1 VRIEAQI
8 NATRP
13 DRSVLLSA
21 SAGSGKTHVLVRRM
35 IHLMAAGVKPG
46 EIAAATFTEKAAAQM
61 KDKLYGTLA
70 EAAREGMPVSE
81 LLELA
86 PEEAPC
92 PLTVSPEE
100 MLSDLTASP
109 DELRVGTI
117 HALCLF
123 ILRRF
128 PLEAGLPPDFVVM
141 DESEIPVR
149 RQSAVDS
156 FMDTLRA
163 GGLMEEYR
171 TLTDA
176 GLELRAVRELLTE
189 LLGKRCHIAKLA
201 LDHGGYDGLAD
212 AVLAGLGGGGDPATG
227 TLADGRVRETAGRLA
242 AYVRGHAIEV
252 EGYLPALDGLAA
264 VTDMAGFVNSF
275 GKVKR
280 FIYTKKKSGGLDFRA
295 KSPLTTD
302 IAKSAANHVEPSLK
316 GKPLDKAAAE
326 LKAGHDGMFDE
337 VKDEVNKAAAFHDR
351 EEAVKALASLF
362 RLFGAVERLYA
373 GANHREGLVDFDDLE
388 VCAYRL
394 LTGPDADRVLMSL
407 ESRVRHYLVDEFQDT
422 GELQWGIL
430 RRLSSEAFSGMGAEG
445 LKSPTLFAVGDA
457 KQSIYR
463 FRMANHMLMGV
474 LKMEMESS
482 IEPARR
488 DFPELTH
495 NFRSAPEIL
504 GVVDETFGRIFDGY
518 SPSNVVRKDAR
529 GSVTLTVVDKGSE
542 PDALADGIQA
552 ALGLPVWGRPGD
564 GAGFGDMA
572 VLLRSRTRLG
582 AYEEALRKKG
592 IPFKIVGGVGFFY
605 QPEIRAV
612 LGIINHLD
620 NPADLLSLAGAL
632 KSPLFR
638 LSDGEIEPLFTST
651 DPMAALGSVSPEAH
665 RLVTRWRG
673 LAGLTTVGRLVED
686 VVEESGALFAFGLSG
701 GPSALLNIEK
711 LAGLAREFDRRGGAG
726 LSGFTGWV
734 RAYRDNSELATADVE
749 LPGTEK
755 FVSIMTVHA
764 AKGLEFPVV
773 FMPGLDRGTKGKAGR
788 FIAGMEHRGTAA
800 LKTGALLG
808 DNPGYALL
816 KEEEK
821 SAESDESARLL
832 YVGMTRAMDHLFM
845 TTGGK
850 PGKDGG
856 WKPEKGS
863 WSARLLEAAP
873 PSLFGGAED
882 LSRMPVVYSHP
893 EGPAVRFG
901 HKTSAVPSAA
911 SPSCGDTGTAARIAP
926 LPVSPGILF
935 ISPSS
940 LASHA
945 AEGPD
950 DARPYPATLRGTVIH
965 KAIESFGRTG
975 GYNVA
980 GLARLTP
987 GFGQLEERHRKALVA
1002 DVESVVKLLLEDAL
1016 IREILSPGVGKY
1028 FELPLILK
1036 VDGGVVQG
1044 FADLVVTAPDGVT
1057 VYDFKS
1063 GLSGLGCDAIISAY
1077 APQLEAYRLAV
1088 SEAFGGGPAKACI
1101 LLADQ
1106 RELLSMP

>member
-1 VRIEAQI
+1 MRVEAQI

-35 IHLMAAGVKPG
+35 IHLMAAGVKPD
-46 EIAAATFTEKAAAQM
+46 EIAATTFTEKAAAQM

-70 EAAREGMPVSE
+70 EAAREGKPVSE

-86 PEEAPC
+86 PGDAPY
-92 PLTVSPEE
+92 PLTVTPEE
-100 MLSDLTASP
+100 MLSNMTSDP

-123 ILRRF
+123 LLRGS
-128 PLEAGLPPDFVVM
+128 PIEAGLPPDFIVM

-149 RQSAVDS
+149 RQTAVDS
-156 FMDTLRA
+156 SMDMLRT

-171 TLTDA
+171 TLSDA

-189 LLGKRCHIAKLA
+189 LLVKRCHIAKLA
-201 LDHGGYDGLAD
+201 LDHGGYDGIAD
-212 AVLAGLGGGGDPATG
+212 AVLAGRGGGDPATG
-227 TLADGRVRETAGRLA
+227 ALADGRMQDAASRLITYVRE
-242 AYVRGHAIEV
+242 HAIEV
-252 EGYLPALDGLAA
+252 EGYLPALDTLAS
-264 VTDMAGFVNSF
+264 VTDMAGFVDAF
-275 GKVKR
+275 GKVKG
-280 FIYTKKKSGGLDFRA
+280 FIYTKKEPGGLDFRA
-295 KSPLTTD
+295 RSPLTSD
-302 IAKSAANHVEPSLK
+302 IAKSAARHVEPSLK
-316 GKPLDKAAAE
+316 GKALDKAVAE
-326 LKAGHDGMFDE
+326 LKAGHDGLFDE
-337 VKDEVNKAAAFHDR
+337 MKEEVNKVAAFHDR
-351 EEAVKALASLF
+351 EEAIKALAALF
-362 RLFGAVERLYA
+362 RLFGAVERLYT
-373 GANHREGLVDFDDLE
+373 GSNHREGLVDFDDLE
-388 VCAYRL
+388 ICTYRL
-394 LTGPDADRVLMSL
+394 LTGPGADGVLMSL
-407 ESRVRHYLVDEFQDT
+407 ESRVLHYLVDEFQDT

-430 RRLSSEAFSGMGAEG
+430 RMLSSETFSGMGAEG
-445 LKSPTLFAVGDA
+445 LKSPTLFAVGDT

-463 FRMANHMLMGV
+463 FRMANHRLMGV
-474 LKMEMESS
+474 LKEEMESS

-504 GVVDETFGRIFDGY
+504 RVVDETFGRMFDGY

-529 GSVTLTVVDKGSE
+529 GSVTLTVLDKDSE

-552 ALGLPVWGRPGD
+552 ALGLPVWGRPEP

-592 IPFKIVGGVGFFY
+592 IPFKIVGGIGFFY

-612 LGIINHLD
+612 LGIISHLD
-620 NPADLLSLAGAL
+620 DPADLLSLAGAL

-638 LSDGEIEPLFTST
+638 LSDGDIEPLFISD
-651 DPMAALGSVSPEAH
+651 DPMSALGSISPEAH

-673 LAGLTTVGRLVED
+673 LVGLTTAGRLVED
-686 VVEESGALFAFGLSG
+686 VVEESGALFAFGISG

-726 LSGFTGWV
+726 LSDFTGWV
-734 RAYRDNSELATADVE
+734 RAYREGSELATADVE

-773 FMPGLDRGTKGKAGR
+773 FIPGLDRGTKGKAGR

-821 SAESDESARLL
+821 AAEGDESARLL

-845 TTGGK
+845 MTGGK
-850 PGKDGG
+850 PGADGG

-863 WSARLLEAAP
+863 WSARVVEAAA
-873 PSLFGGAED
+873 PSLFGGAAD
-882 LSRMPVVYSHP
+882 LSHIPAVYRHP
-893 EGPAVRFG
+893 EGPAVRYG
-901 HKTSAVPSAA
+901 HNTNAA
-911 SPSCGDTGTAARIAP
+911 PCATSPSCSEAGTVARIAP
-926 LPVSPGILF
+926 LPVSHGISY

-940 LASHA
+940 LASHSV
-945 AEGPD
+945 EGLD
-950 DARPYPATLRGTVIH
+950 DARPYPATLRGSVIH
-965 KAIESFGRTG
+965 RAIESFGKTG
-975 GYNVA
+975 GYDVA
-980 GLARLTP
+980 GIARVTP
-987 GFGQLEERHRKALVA
+987 GFGLLEDRHKKALVA
-1002 DVESVVKLLLEDAL
+1002 DVEDTMKLLLDDAL
-1016 IREILSPGVGKY
+1016 IRGILSPDVGKH

-1044 FADLVVTAPDGVT
+1044 FADLVVTEPDGVT
-1057 VYDFKS
+1057 VYDFKT
-1063 GLSGLGCDAIISAY
+1063 GLSGAGNDAIISAY

-1101 LLADQ
+1101 LLVDQ
-1106 RELLSMP
+1106 RELLRIR